1 MPDFHEN
8 GVKRCARLQSKK
20 SVSGAVKKIS
30 RGSVVAENVEGGLIQ
45 PPPPAFLGLRML
57 AFLIVLCQRVY
68 IYMSSMST
76 CIPDFVLINL
86 ILFNL
91 C

>member
-30 RGSVVAENVEGGLIQ
+30 RGSVVAENVEGRVDST
-45 PPPPAFLGLRML
+45 PPPAFLGLKVNSTDIEIYL
-57 AFLIVLCQRVY
+57 NKFNKTLHQIY
-68 IYMSSMST
+68 IA
-76 CIPDFVLINL
+76 N
-86 ILFNL
+86 
-91 C
+91 